1 MRGQARC
8 AVATAGGLVLVCLG
22 VATDARAGGVL
33 LPGIGPVSTSRAGA
47 FVATAD
53 DPSAIGINPA
63 GLAKGTGTQILI
75 GANFVDFSLEYTRRG
90 TYDSTLQEDL
100 PYAGQPYA
108 TVKDDSKPQIGVG
121 PFQAIP
127 LVAVSTDLGLSVP
140 GLRFG
145 AGVFAPNAYPARDIE
160 SDYVLNPADSSV
172 PPPPNRYDVTEE
184 DAAVVAP
191 SIAVAYR
198 INDKLDLGVR
208 GTWGFGHIES
218 TNYVWGVSNDPE
230 YVQADSVFAIEGTD
244 YFIPSVQVGAL
255 YRPTSNV
262 ELGAQWTSQSNI
274 NAKGT
279 GKTQIGQLVIDGT
292 MGITNRTDE
301 EARCAKGGTP
311 DELKACVELGLPMTA
326 TVGGRFI
333 LRDAAGGERADVE
346 LDVQWEHH
354 SAVSDYKVVV
364 DAKPISGP
372 DLEDVHIRHGFQDTV
387 SIRLGGSYRQP
398 VGSGQLIVRGGAA
411 YDTAAAKDEWE
422 RLDLDGSARTTL
434 ALGVGYRARRFQ
446 VDLGGGA
453 VIAGTRD
460 VGTGCN
466 PSDDEGCSGTGER
479 PVPDRTAPDP
489 AQPAQGEFAQEESP
503 FNEGEYKS
511 GYLLFMLGV
520 QTWF

>member
-1 MRGQARC
+1 MRGQARS
-8 AVATAGGLVLVCLG
+8 AVATAGGLILVCLG
-22 VATDARAGGVL
+22 VVDAHAGGVM
-33 LPGIGPVSTSRAGA
+33 LPGIGPIATSRAGA

-53 DPSAIGINPA
+53 DPSALGTNPA

-75 GANFVDFSLEYTRRG
+75 GANFIDFSLEYQRSG
-90 TYDSTLQEDL
+90 TYDAVTGVDL
-100 PYAGQPYA
+100 PYEGQPFA
-108 TVKDDSKPQIGVG
+108 KVEDESKPQIGIG

-127 LVAVSTDLGLSVP
+127 LVAVSTDLGLGVP

-160 SDYVLNPADSSV
+160 SDYVLDQNDSSI

-184 DAAVVAP
+184 DAAVVSP

-198 INDKLDLGVR
+198 AMDKLDIGAR
-208 GTWGFGHIES
+208 FTWGFGHIES

-230 YVQADSVFAIEGTD
+230 YVQNDSVFSIEGTD
-244 YFIPSVQVGAL
+244 YFIPSFAIGAL
-255 YRPTSNV
+255 YRPTPSI

-279 GKTQIGQLVIDGT
+279 GKTIIGAEVQEGT
-292 MGITNRTDE
+292 MGIVNRTDE

-311 DELKACVELGLPMTA
+311 EELKACVEVGLPMVA
-326 TVGGRFI
+326 TVGARFI
-333 LRDAAGGERADVE
+333 VRDPDGAERADVE
-346 LDVQWEHH
+346 LDVQWENH

-372 DLEDVHIRHGFQDTV
+372 DLEDVFIRHGFQDTV

-398 VGSGQLIVRGGAA
+398 VGSGKLIFRGGAA
-411 YDTAAAKDEWE
+411 YDTAAAKDDWE

-434 ALGVGYRARRFQ
+434 ALGVGYRAGRFQ

-453 VIAGTRD
+453 VLAGTRNI
-460 VGTGCN
+460 GAGCN
-466 PSDDEGCSGTGER
+466 PSDDEGCDGTGNETPGPSR
-479 PVPDRTAPDP
+479 PAPDP
-489 AQPAQGEFAQEESP
+489 AQPAQGEFAQEQSP
-503 FNEGEYKS
+503 FNDGEYKS